1 MKTRKKR
8 EKTGKKWARYGL
20 KRVNTGRDRRDQ
32 LEGRA
37 GLAGVMGIQS
47 REVEDPASPDVTLIR
62 HAYTRSELQGRG
74 VGTALLRA
82 LRRQTTRPVL
92 IGTWAA
98 GDWAVKFYEKHGFS
112 VIRDVEEKNRLLRTY
127 WCDLPSSLEPCD
139 LRTLLLTG
147 LRRGSVRVMQLLL
160 LSLESDAYGRGA
172 VCRHAERPGVGA
184 PAEADGGVGGAGR
197 RAMAAG
203 AAAERAA
210 GRRGVNTNCFC
221 SHKPNITHSVPASS
235 LSVSKAACNLILS
248 TWVSAAPISSMFSSV
263 RYCRSLGSTVLPCTT
278 RV

>member
-1 MKTRKKR
+1 MPAEELRQDI
-8 EKTGKKWARYGL
+8 EQAGIEFFVAE
-20 KRVNTGRDRRDQ
+20 

-127 WCDLPSSLEPCD
+127 WCGLPSY
-139 LRTLLLTG
+139 R
-147 LRRGSVRVMQLLL
+147 
-160 LSLESDAYGRGA
+160 
-172 VCRHAERPGVGA
+172 
-184 PAEADGGVGGAGR
+184 
-197 RAMAAG
+197 
-203 AAAERAA
+203 
-210 GRRGVNTNCFC
+210 
-221 SHKPNITHSVPASS
+221 
-235 LSVSKAACNLILS
+235 
-248 TWVSAAPISSMFSSV
+248 
-263 RYCRSLGSTVLPCTT
+263 
-278 RV
+278 